1 MMNRN
6 MIQRNRLSQKKKREG
21 GSVFFCISVS
31 SGKFFLDTERE
42 RERERKRKR
51 KKRERNE
58 NFGDDVMTQ
67 FQQDF

>member
-1 MMNRN
+1 
-6 MIQRNRLSQKKKREG
+6 
-21 GSVFFCISVS
+21 VS

>member
-1 MMNRN
+1 MYLCVLGKV
-6 MIQRNRLSQKKKREG
+6 LSGYR
-21 GSVFFCISVS
+21 
-31 SGKFFLDTERE
+31 ERE
-42 RERERKRKR
+42 RERERERKRKRKR

>member
-1 MMNRN
+1 LYLCVLGKV
-6 MIQRNRLSQKKKREG
+6 LSGYR
-21 GSVFFCISVS
+21 
-31 SGKFFLDTERE
+31 ERE

>member
-1 MMNRN
+1 
-6 MIQRNRLSQKKKREG
+6 
-21 GSVFFCISVS
+21 VS

-42 RERERKRKR
+42 RERE
-51 KKRERNE
+51 RERNE

>member
-1 MMNRN
+1 LYLCVLGKV
-6 MIQRNRLSQKKKREG
+6 LSGYRER
-21 GSVFFCISVS
+21 
-31 SGKFFLDTERE
+31 ERE

>member
-1 MMNRN
+1 MYLCVLGKV
-6 MIQRNRLSQKKKREG
+6 LSGYRER
-21 GSVFFCISVS
+21 
-31 SGKFFLDTERE
+31 ERE